1 MIAGMH
7 QFFETNETIVW
18 FVYGLVFFTLG
29 LAIALQSRSHSRL
42 EMARYLGWLA
52 AFGVTHGLHE
62 WGGVFV
68 PIQAT
73 YLPDAAVSFL
83 VLLQTFLLGL
93 SFAFLLQFGVE
104 LLRRRWPRLKVL
116 PLVLFTGWLLA
127 FFVPGVVHTASVSE
141 QQALASIWARYL
153 MGAPAS
159 ILSAIGL
166 QYQINTTIR
175 PLGFRNIARTMHIAS
190 LALAGYSF
198 FGGFIVP
205 PASFPPASWLNDQTF
220 VAWVG
225 LPPPVIRS
233 FIGLVLALA
242 MIRTLEVFDIEV
254 DQIIEEM
261 QVERELVEERERIA
275 RELHD
280 GTIQTIYTAG
290 LLVESIGSKIRPDKE
305 TAGRLE
311 RVGSLLNEAIANLR
325 GYIGNLQPQGMGES
339 LEAVIRNQTEDA
351 RLNSLVEIQVEM
363 DKLPEEP
370 FNAARLPHV
379 AAILT
384 EALSNAARHS
394 GSRSVK
400 VSAACEDG
408 QCVLSVEDDGRG
420 FDSAAPKPGYGLRNM
435 RDRARLLAGSLDVVT
450 QPGKGTRIT
459 LRIPW
464 REEA

>member
-1 MIAGMH
+1 
-7 QFFETNETIVW
+7 
-18 FVYGLVFFTLG
+18 
-29 LAIALQSRSHSRL
+29 
-42 EMARYLGWLA
+42 
-52 AFGVTHGLHE
+52 
-62 WGGVFV
+62 
-68 PIQAT
+68 
-73 YLPDAAVSFL
+73 
-83 VLLQTFLLGL
+83 
-93 SFAFLLQFGVE
+93 
-104 LLRRRWPRLKVL
+104 
-116 PLVLFTGWLLA
+116 
-127 FFVPGVVHTASVSE
+127 
-141 QQALASIWARYL
+141 
-153 MGAPAS
+153 
-159 ILSAIGL
+159 
-166 QYQINTTIR
+166 
-175 PLGFRNIARTMHIAS
+175 
-190 LALAGYSF
+190 
-198 FGGFIVP
+198 
-205 PASFPPASWLNDQTF
+205 
-220 VAWVG
+220 
-225 LPPPVIRS
+225 
-233 FIGLVLALA
+233 
-242 MIRTLEVFDIEV
+242 
-254 DQIIEEM
+254 
-261 QVERELVEERERIA
+261 
-275 RELHD
+275 
-280 GTIQTIYTAG
+280 
-290 LLVESIGSKIRPDKE
+290 
-305 TAGRLE
+305 
-311 RVGSLLNEAIANLR
+311 LLNEAIANLR